1 MLFQSQ
7 FVGIILQFIE
17 LWFYNAK
24 HYWTTGDYIIK
35 SGSFWI
41 QFTCSVYIIQKMFA
55 DLVVFKAYIF
65 VAKLNIDQESVHII
79 PLSIPDYIFITKL
92 HFYTSLHFYYQ
103 ITFWYHNTFY
113 YQITFWYQIT
123 FYYQITFHY
132 QITFLMKCIITGCGF
147 NVSNTNPTI
156 CINDIIKLYNKEH
169 STSLPMLTK
178 EKLLART
185 VNLIEEFIKDF
196 QLNGRTGF
204 CKKYYQ
210 RWLHG

>member
-1 MLFQSQ
+1 MLLQSQ
-7 FVGIILQFIE
+7 FVSIFLHFIE
-17 LWFYNAK
+17 LWYYNAK
-24 HYWTTGDYIIK
+24 HFWTIRDYIVK
-35 SGSFWI
+35 SGSFLI
-41 QFTCSVYIIQKMFA
+41 QCTCSVYIIQKILA
-55 DLVVFKAYIF
+55 NLVVFKALPYLF
-65 VAKLNIDQESVHII
+65 LNWILIKIESVRV
-79 PLSIPDYIFITKL
+79 LYIV
-92 HFYTSLHFYYQ
+92 S
-103 ITFWYHNTFY
+103 FY

-123 FYYQITFHY
+123 FYDQITFWIKY
-132 QITFLMKCIITGCGF
+132 RYIIAGCGF

-169 STSLPMLTK
+169 NSSLPILTK